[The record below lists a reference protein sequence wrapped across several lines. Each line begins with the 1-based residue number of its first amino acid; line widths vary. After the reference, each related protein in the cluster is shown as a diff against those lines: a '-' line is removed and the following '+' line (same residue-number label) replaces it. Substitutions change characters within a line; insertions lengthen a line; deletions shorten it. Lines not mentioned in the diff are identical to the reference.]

1 VPQSPYSSTTVNNGF
16 RDEASRTHHA
26 CWWQAGLALN
36 ASRGSLA
43 VSGRVPILDWLPKYQ
58 RSWLRGDVIAGVT
71 LWGLLVPEAI
81 AYSGLAN
88 LPPQVGLYT
97 LLTSLVAF
105 AVFGSSRHL
114 VCAGTTAAQV
124 MLASV
129 VMTLNPSSPT
139 AYYTLATALVLLVG
153 VIFLLCAL
161 FRLGFITQFISQP
174 VMLGFIAGTAIYV
187 IVKQLPKLLGV
198 PRGTGETI
206 QLILQLASHL
216 GQTNYA
222 TLAVGV
228 AGLILLI
235 SLERLVPRIPGG
247 LVVFIFGILAGTF
260 LDLSSIGVQI
270 VGRIPQGIPSPSIP
284 DVSADDVFSLLPG
297 AAGIVLLVFSEAI
310 GASSAFAEKHGYET
324 RPNQDLFA
332 FSIANIGSGLLGGYV
347 AGGSTSS
354 TAVNEK
360 AGAETQLSAI
370 LAAVLALFT
379 VAALTSLFYN
389 LPEAILAALIINA
402 VRGLIRLRDLRLFYR
417 LQRQEFLLGMVALVG
432 VITLGLLRGLLIAI
446 ILSLILVLARSSR
459 PHVSVLGEVPEAV
472 GAYRD
477 ITRHPEAKQIPG
489 LLILRLTSPLLYYN
503 CRYVRDRFKELLRQ
517 SHPPAGTVLIDMHAN
532 DSLDIT
538 SAEMLGKLLDEF
550 RKEGIEVMFADLHK
564 PVLDFARQ
572 SGLVEK
578 MGEEEIFPTV
588 QAAVDAFNRR
598 RLKEA

>member
-1 VPQSPYSSTTVNNGF
+1 
-16 RDEASRTHHA
+16 
-26 CWWQAGLALN
+26 
-36 ASRGSLA
+36 
-43 VSGRVPILDWLPKYQ
+43 LPKYQ

-71 LWGLLVPEAI
+71 LWGLLIPEAI

-129 VMTLNPSSPT
+129 VMTLNPSGPT
-139 AYYTLATALVLLVG
+139 AYYSLATTLVLLVG

-187 IVKQLPKLLGV
+187 IVKQLPKLFGV

-222 TLAVGV
+222 TLAIGV

-235 SLERLVPRIPGG
+235 SLERLVSRIPSG
-247 LVVFIFGILAGTF
+247 LVVFIFGILVSTF

-402 VRGLIRLRDLRLFYR
+402 VRGLIRLRDLKLFYR
-417 LQRQEFLLGMVALVG
+417 LQRQEFLLGMAALVG

-459 PHVSVLGEVPEAV
+459 PRVSVLGEVPGAV

-517 SHPPAGTVLIDMHAN
+517 THPPARTVLIDMHAN

-538 SAEMLGKLLDEF
+538 SAEILGKFLDEF

-578 MGEEEIFPTV
+578 IGEEEIFLTV
-588 QAAVDAFNRR
+588 QAAVDTFNRR